1 MVISRDVTESGDP
14 FTYKDVIYA
23 TKQTSSTSF
32 YYFSHMAMAY
42 INKANGTKLGDTV
55 LHVAGSHSERTNEIQ
70 TGTFAVEE
78 DRDLTPEDTKTFDMG
93 TAIKV

>member
-42 INKANGTKLGDTV
+42 INKANGVST
-55 LHVAGSHSERTNEIQ
+55 SR
-70 TGTFAVEE
+70 
-78 DRDLTPEDTKTFDMG
+78 LTLKIG
-93 TAIKV
+93 

>member
-1 MVISRDVTESGDP
+1 M
-14 FTYKDVIYA
+14 
-23 TKQTSSTSF
+23 
-32 YYFSHMAMAY
+32 
-42 INKANGTKLGDTV
+42 